1 METELPLT
9 IQQVASATGLGVH
22 TLRYYE
28 RNGLIEPI
36 ERAANGHR
44 RYSAQ
49 NIAWIEFLTRLRT
62 TGMPIRQMQQ
72 FAALVREKPDEVQ
85 GRRILLEIHRSTVQK
100 RLDELSQHLAVI
112 DWKIQH
118 YQELEQ
124 AEGSD
129 QDCIQGFTPSSMKSS

>member
-85 GRRILLEIHRSTVQK
+85 GRRILLEVHRSIVQK
-100 RLDELSQHLAVI
+100 RLDELSQHLTVI
-112 DWKIQH
+112 DWKIQR

-124 AEGSD
+124 AEGND
-129 QDCIQGFTPSSMKSS
+129 QDCIQGNFHSR